1 MPKLLHIG
9 KGLSNVLFWSVIS
22 AAFIGPGTV
31 TTASKAGA
39 GYGLSLLWALAFS
52 VVATIVLQEAA
63 ARITLASGKNL
74 GEIIALKYSHSSG
87 RRLCWML
94 FIAVAFGCAAYQAGN
109 IVGAVAGLRLFGSWP
124 GWMLTLFVGLLAF
137 SMLWQGSARRVAQL
151 LGMVVAL
158 MGIAFISV
166 AFKSDVDIAGLIKH
180 TFIPSIPAG
189 AGLLVI
195 GLVGTTIV
203 PYNLFLASGIGQ
215 GQSIQEMR
223 QGIALAVLIG
233 GIISGAIVVAG
244 TLVQGDF
251 SFGAV
256 AVALNQK
263 LGSWGGVLFGF
274 GLFSAGLSSAVT
286 APLAAAVTAQSL
298 LGEGKEQWGN
308 RSIRFRAVWLLVLAI
323 GLGFGLADFK
333 PIPVIILAQAVNG
346 VLLPAVAVFLLLA
359 INDSKLVPATHRN
372 GRWANLLGILIV
384 GITVALGLHNL
395 LGALGQVLK
404 SLAENDAWRWPIEG
418 VAVLVIVSLLG
429 WKLLRYQ

>member
-1 MPKLLHIG
+1 MPKLLHIR

-39 GYGLSLLWALAFS
+39 GYGLSLLWALTFS
-52 VVATIVLQEAA
+52 VIATIVLQEAA

-74 GEIIALKYSHSSG
+74 GEIIALKYSHTSG

-94 FIAVAFGCAAYQAGN
+94 FLAVAFGCAAYQAGN
-109 IVGAVAGLRLFGSWP
+109 IVGAVAGLKLFGSWP
-124 GWMLTLFVGLLAF
+124 SWALTLFVGLLAF

-166 AFKSDVDIAGLIKH
+166 AFKSNIDFAELLKH
-180 TFIPSIPAG
+180 TFVPSIPTG

-215 GQSIQEMR
+215 GQSIKEMR
-223 QGIALAVLIG
+223 HGIALAVLIG

-251 SFGAV
+251 SFEAV
-256 AVALNQK
+256 ADALNQK
-263 LGSWGGVLFGF
+263 LGPWGGVVFGF

-298 LGEGKEQWGN
+298 IGEGREQWSS
-308 RSIRFRAVWLLVLAI
+308 RSIRFRSVWLMVLLI

-333 PIPVIILAQAVNG
+333 PIPIIILAQAING
-346 VLLPAVAVFLLLA
+346 VLLPAVAIFLLLA
-359 INDSKLVPATHRN
+359 INDPKLIPETHRN
-372 GRWANLLGILIV
+372 NPLANSLGILIV
-384 GITVALGLHNL
+384 SVTVALGLHNL
-395 LGALGQVLK
+395 LGALSQVVK
-404 SLAENDAWRWPIEG
+404 SLAAADDWRWVVEG
-418 VAVLVIVSLLG
+418 VAVLLVAGLLG
-429 WKLLRYQ
+429 WKLLRRQ